1 MPRILTVSRRTLL
14 AAALLAVAGCGL
26 KGDLFLPEPNAGE
39 EAAEAPAPADVPA
52 DREREDDDG

>member
-1 MPRILTVSRRTLL
+1 MPRILTVSRRALL

-26 KGDLFLPEPNAGE
+26 KGELFLPEPNAADE
-39 EAAEAPAPADVPA
+39 TAEAPVPADVPA